1 MDKEFKKFMG
11 GKKDE
16 IIVDLSPFEEKKS
29 PEKENIIISGVSE
42 YH

>member
-1 MDKEFKKFMG
+1 MDREFIKFMG

-16 IIVDLSPFEEKKS
+16 IIVDLTPFEEQKS
-29 PEKENIIISGVSE
+29 PEKEHIIISGVSE